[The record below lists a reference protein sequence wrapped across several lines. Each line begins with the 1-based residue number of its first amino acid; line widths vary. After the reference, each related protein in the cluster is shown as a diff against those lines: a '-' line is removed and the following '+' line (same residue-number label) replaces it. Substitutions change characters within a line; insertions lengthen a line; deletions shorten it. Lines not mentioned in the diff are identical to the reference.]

1 MGFACSFCGWDE
13 SDGRAIICGPAVYIC
28 TKCVDLCND
37 IIRYQLIGPSLAS
50 KHEADIAM
58 MAWEG
63 TLPEDE
69 EVFDAQPRK
78 TIPADEVADR
88 LAETCCERGEL

>member
-1 MGFACSFCGWDE
+1 MIGKNRRAIERAVRLETDWLWQRL
-13 SDGRAIICGPAVYIC
+13 DGRTEQVFEAYEHND
-28 TKCVDLCND
+28 DL
-37 IIRYQLIGPSLAS
+37 A
-50 KHEADIAM
+50 ADIAM

-63 TLPEDE
+63 ALPEDE

-88 LAETCCERGEL
+88 LAETCCERGDL

>member
-1 MGFACSFCGWDE
+1 MSGKNR
-13 SDGRAIICGPAVYIC
+13 RAIENAVSRQ
-28 TKCVDLCND
+28 TEWLHEKNRDLMDMLFEAYEHND
-37 IIRYQLIGPSLAS
+37 DLA
-50 KHEADIAM
+50 ADIAM

-88 LAETCCERGEL
+88 LAETCCERGDL